1 MKLFS
6 SEHQF
11 AYPWEQVTAANW
23 LKYPN
28 EVSTHVI
35 GVDVL
40 RREVDPSSGIL
51 TTERLLTCEQ
61 AIPGWL
67 RHLVGGASR
76 SYVREISLVDPKQK
90 TLTMRSCNLTMCNL
104 LRVHETCIYSPAT
117 DGSSTTFTQTAEITA
132 YASWKK
138 ICDKIE
144 DWSVERFGQ
153 NAIKGRTGFEG
164 VLQLFSKI
172 QEGGKLID
180 EVAGKGGKLI
190 DEVTD
195 KTSIVL
201 SEVTD
206 KTSSVLSEVTE
217 NVKRSI
223 FKP

>member
-23 LKYPN
+23 QKYPN
-28 EVSTHVI
+28 EVSTHVV

-40 RREVDPSSGIL
+40 RREVDPSTGIL

-61 AIPGWL
+61 AIPSWL
-67 RHLVGGASR
+67 RPLVVGNSR
-76 SYVREISLVDPKQK
+76 SYVREISLVDPHRK

-104 LRVHETCIYSPAT
+104 LRVHETCVYSPSK
-117 DGSSTTFTQTAEITA
+117 DGSSTKFTQMAEITA

-164 VLQLFSKI
+164 VLLLFSKL
-172 QEGGKLID
+172 QE
-180 EVAGKGGKLI
+180 GGKLI

-195 KTSIVL
+195 KTTSVF

-206 KTSSVLSEVTE
+206 KTTSVLSGVTE
-217 NVKRSI
+217 NVKKNI
-223 FKP
+223 FTKP